1 MRPFIFLLPDAAAAD
16 GLDDFPMVKVMIEL
30 TMMIDDELMMPLLM
44 QRRPSELY
52 ADAEGDAKRAMMTA
66 PPLLCFCAN
75 ELELEDGF
83 WRIQKSD
90 LSYNIYVQDIS
101 KSRQIDVSSAAHD
114 RIGQNA
120 EIRDVALDDAP

>member
-1 MRPFIFLLPDAAAAD
+1 
-16 GLDDFPMVKVMIEL
+16 
-30 TMMIDDELMMPLLM
+30 
-44 QRRPSELY
+44 
-52 ADAEGDAKRAMMTA
+52 
-66 PPLLCFCAN
+66 LCFCAN

-90 LSYNIYVQDIS
+90 LSYSIYVQDIS